1 MEQRRRE
8 KAKQYFDELR
18 GLLPYGGAPR
28 AEPPY
33 QLDTT
38 RPSASTN
45 RTRRCAAGDSA
56 KFDKNAILHHSIAL
70 IKQLLADLDQ
80 EEMASG
86 VNHQEQ
92 QARQLPNMAEFR
104 VCFDVTRQPLCFAG
118 LDSRVWEPPPPPP
131 RTKWTRCALHPV
143 LIGHAASLGRSG
155 RRTRRS
161 ARSWAT
167 RASRSAGSRC

>member
-1 MEQRRRE
+1 VEQRRRE

-131 RTKWTRCALHPV
+131 LV
-143 LIGHAASLGRSG
+143 QSGHAAPF
-155 RRTRRS
+155 TPY
-161 ARSWAT
+161 
-167 RASRSAGSRC
+167 